1 MTNINEVERRLKEA
15 NKTDMEIETI
25 INKIKA
31 CENNKVYTPS
41 NRKKITSFL
50 KENNISRDDFRSYHF
65 LDDKMTAIVIRN
77 EKTVKVAFSFCHADD
92 YWSYQKNTE
101 FRRLGILAAFNNFVN
116 NKYTYEFDRLPSVVD
131 SIFYAIAA
139 YKKNSHKFP
148 TPFKHLRLW
157 IDFDIHYN

>member
-1 MTNINEVERRLKEA
+1 MTNIDEVERRLKEA
-15 NKTDMEIETI
+15 NKTSMEVETI

-31 CENNKVYTPS
+31 CENNKVYTLS

-50 KENNISRDDFRSYHF
+50 NDHNISRNDFRNYHF

-77 EKTVKVAFSFCHADD
+77 DKKVTVSFSFCHEDD
-92 YWSYQKNTE
+92 YYAYQKNTE
-101 FRRLGILAAFNNFVN
+101 FRRRGILAALDNFSN

-139 YKKNSHKFP
+139 YKKNNDKFP
-148 TPFKHLRLW
+148 TYFRKLRLW
-157 IDFDIHYN
+157 IDFDLKNY